1 MVSWRIQGGMMRNKG
16 EVGHV
21 FIVANM
27 VRRNYAMAR
36 IVRAFAL

>member
-1 MVSWRIQGGMMRNKG
+1 MVNWRTQGGMMRNKG
-16 EVGHV
+16 ELGLV

-36 IVRAFAL
+36 SVRAFAL